1 MTDLKDLLTDL
12 NVAIEN
18 DNKEAIK
25 RLLKKI
31 VEAVRNDESR
41 SAFEG
46 DIIDLISCI
55 NPFNEIKDDLKELFQ
70 LYIDRNCISNSLID
84 SLIACSV
91 NFGNDS
97 SFKDLL
103 SKIIEKS
110 KSDFALLWLLTS
122 NRELYKIEEAKEKLF
137 DFFINS
143 IDSIKDDNFIYS
155 YVNFTY
161 LLKDKEKKLSLIRK
175 SFNYIEKFSKFSTYI
190 TLLSEFVR
198 DFSNE
203 EIKLIE
209 KSIDFENL
217 LDVLHNLAI
226 EGSKLSILQL
236 PDSTNYPVFFYLTSL
251 YSQLF
256 DSNENIKKNPY
267 IALNFVKKIWS
278 KLKEKKEFKL
288 YLSLLS
294 YLLNVAN
301 TCNNKKQLFVDIL
314 NIAITPYLRETI
326 FKIGSIMLDTRKV
339 KDKSKEDM
347 FASLLLSYLAFA
359 SIIYMEE
366 REKLN
371 LLFND
376 ESIKLIEEAYN
387 LCKKYLKEDERKI
400 YEEIINGKVPY
411 EKLKDWFNLFK

>member
-1 MTDLKDLLTDL
+1 M
-12 NVAIEN
+12 
-18 DNKEAIK
+18 
-25 RLLKKI
+25 
-31 VEAVRNDESR
+31 
-41 SAFEG
+41 
-46 DIIDLISCI
+46 
-55 NPFNEIKDDLKELFQ
+55 
-70 LYIDRNCISNSLID
+70 
-84 SLIACSV
+84 
-91 NFGNDS
+91 
-97 SFKDLL
+97 
-103 SKIIEKS
+103 
-110 KSDFALLWLLTS
+110 
-122 NRELYKIEEAKEKLF
+122 
-137 DFFINS
+137 
-143 IDSIKDDNFIYS
+143 
-155 YVNFTY
+155 
-161 LLKDKEKKLSLIRK
+161 
-175 SFNYIEKFSKFSTYI
+175 
-190 TLLSEFVR
+190 
-198 DFSNE
+198 
-203 EIKLIE
+203 
-209 KSIDFENL
+209 
-217 LDVLHNLAI
+217 
-226 EGSKLSILQL
+226 
-236 PDSTNYPVFFYLTSL
+236 L

-314 NIAITPYLRETI
+314 NIAITPYLGETI

-359 SIIYMEE
+359 SILIHEE